1 MLSVSASAD
10 AESRTVT
17 TVARRLR
24 LGSVEG
30 ASVDA
35 SAASASAAAAAA
47 RAALEESD
55 AALAAALQAHED
67 EAAAAAAA
75 AAASSPLAVLLGGV
89 GGDNAAQ
96 LQQLLNL
103 MSVQAGAQPQLQVPA
118 VRLVI
123 NGGGPVPLVQMSPI
137 ALLAAALGGAGPGFA
152 FGAGG
157 LGGADLTY
165 EQLLALQARMGGAV
179 PRGTSESQLAAIP
192 VHGYVRRGAEA
203 ETCSVCLSE
212 LEEGQQVRT
221 MPCGHCYHSGSCI
234 DPWLRT
240 SQACPCCRAE
250 LPS

>member
-10 AESRTVT
+10 AESRTAESRTVT

-24 LGSVEG
+24 LGSAEG

-35 SAASASAAAAAA
+35 SEASASAAAAAA

-55 AALAAALQAHED
+55 AALAAALQADED

-75 AAASSPLAVLLGGV
+75 AAASSPLAV
-89 GGDNAAQ
+89 
-96 LQQLLNL
+96 LLNL

-123 NGGGPVPLVQMSPI
+123 NGGGPVPLAQMSPI

-179 PRGTSESQLAAIP
+179 PRGASESQLSAIP

-212 LEEGQQVRT
+212 LEEGQPVRT